1 MNWHKMGLAKKSGGL
16 RFHDLELFNLAL
28 AKKGWRLLS
37 NLDTLVAKNF
47 WEKYY
52 PQGTFLEANLGRKPS
67 YAWKSILKAKDLLKE
82 GLPWRVVMES
92 QSGFRKTNGVYPKG
106 HM

>member
-37 NLDTLVAKNF
+37 NLDTLVAKKF
-47 WEKYY
+47 LGEILSTMDFLGGQFGKKTLICLEKH
-52 PQGTFLEANLGRKPS
+52 F
-67 YAWKSILKAKDLLKE
+67 E
-82 GLPWRVVMES
+82 G
-92 QSGFRKTNGVYPKG
+92 
-106 HM
+106 